1 MFLYV
6 NFSDV
11 SKQNNGGKDIKI
23 NGSVANPSIG
33 DKEVDT
39 DGDGLSDL
47 EELGTEITTLA
58 YNPSTRKYESYKTW
72 TFYSNPAKA
81 DTDGDGIPDSK
92 DEEKCKFDIT
102 ADTSNER
109 FIVFNNG
116 KIWHNIGSVL
126 SEFFSAISLNGKS
139 DNENDRKFSQEELKE
154 AVDKVDKNSEQDFGI
169 EELIAIA
176 VYDSEGCRYYTD
188 DLSKAFRERLFK
200 EVTDRD
206 CRYYKHSGILS
217 SSNWKEVPYGTEGG
231 FWKGAV
237 ITEAD
242 ANYST
247 GANCVF
253 DIYMFI
259 DYAIVV
265 GEILI
270 ISLIVMDFAPIVVA
284 NMKALAFYIK
294 TFGVK
299 EGIKTFLVLG
309 AANAP
314 NVTNGLVSYL
324 QMDMADG
331 DSSLD
336 DFVEK
341 GGKTTGLAQYGDD
354 FGKMGTYV
362 KNPNIKVDWSQ
373 YSEHG
378 FERMQQRGMTQG
390 MVDQIVANGKV
401 LLQNN
406 GSKFAF
412 ITQDGVAVVSKGG
425 KLITTWSSE
434 YYDSAMHEIIIKLFG
449 E

>member
-23 NGSVANPSIG
+23 NGSVGNPSIG
-33 DKEVDT
+33 DKEV
-39 DGDGLSDL
+39 
-47 EELGTEITTLA
+47 
-58 YNPSTRKYESYKTW
+58 
-72 TFYSNPAKA
+72 

-336 DFVEK
+336 DIVEK
-341 GGKTTGLAQYGDD
+341 GGA
-354 FGKMGTYV
+354 GTIVEGADALSTASSKVLRQNLIDAGIVVPDY
-362 KNPNIKVDWSQ
+362 PNAA
-373 YSEHG
+373 HH
-378 FERMQQRGMTQG
+378 
-390 MVDQIVANGKV
+390 IVAGNAAKAEQARII
-401 LLQNN
+401 LQNYGIGINDAAN
-406 GSKFAF
+406 GVFLPTVK
-412 ITQDGVAVVSKGG
+412 DVAVAAYHPS
-425 KLITTWSSE
+425 LHTNA
-434 YYDSAMHEIIIKLFG
+434 YYDEVNNLLAEATSKTDVIEILEYIAESLLNGTFMK
-449 E
+449 